1 MLSSTRS
8 RNSRTWDSVTSNL
21 SLTSLR
27 FYRNMLSSFSST
39 FSDLK
44 VSSVRVI
51 IDRDGDLISSVDM
64 VDVVDAVIHIKDIHV
79 DNMAW

>member
-1 MLSSTRS
+1 
-8 RNSRTWDSVTSNL
+8 
-21 SLTSLR
+21 
-27 FYRNMLSSFSST
+27 MLSSFSST

-64 VDVVDAVIHIKDIHV
+64 VDVVDAVDKRV
-79 DNMAW
+79 LLTVSLAFRFC